1 MKTIHSGLFII
12 THTIMQLEYI
22 IQVLVYSGFYFNIG
36 LWWLY
41 QPTKK
46 PMFAESR
53 ARVLILP
60 PITFLHILILL
71 SYTFSY
77 NFLTH
82 SPITFLHILL
92 LLSYTFT
99 HHPYHAYLYSEKSD
113 TDSARNFGSVKTI
126 YSVCKLW
133 ILNVELLDRA
143 LDFYLYMCMSAHNL
157 SMCLYVSSFM
167 NAT

>member
-60 PITFLHILILL
+60 
-71 SYTFSY
+71 
-77 NFLTH
+77 
-82 SPITFLHILL
+82 PITFLHILL